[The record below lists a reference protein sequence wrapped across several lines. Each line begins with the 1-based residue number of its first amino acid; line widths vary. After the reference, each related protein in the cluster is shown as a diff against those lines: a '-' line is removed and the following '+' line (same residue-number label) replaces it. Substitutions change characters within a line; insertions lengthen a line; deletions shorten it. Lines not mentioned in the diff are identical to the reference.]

1 MRFLG
6 VDLAW
11 RGGAS
16 GYCCLQWQGQ
26 DLALVACD
34 RSRDTDELLAW
45 IDRDAPSAQAAMVAV
60 DAPLIIP
67 NSRGM
72 RTCDRQAHQLLG
84 RYHAGCYPANQQSPF
99 VQHTTG
105 FSQALSQRGFR
116 HAPTIA
122 PQAHGRFQIE
132 VFPHATAIALFQLD
146 QIIKYKKGRLAER
159 AKGLAKLRDLMATQ
173 LPHCEP
179 PLALELTIE
188 IPSNGRDLKA
198 LEDQLDAVLC
208 AYTAAY
214 WWYWGRD
221 RHWVLGGESFSP
233 KPASTDAYLKTGY
246 IVVPRA

>member
-1 MRFLG
+1 MQFLG

-11 RGGAS
+11 KGGAS

-26 DLALVACD
+26 CLELVRLD

-45 IDRDAPSAQAAMVAV
+45 IDRDAPSSQAAMVAV

-67 NSRGM
+67 NPRGM
-72 RTCDRQAHQLLG
+72 RTCDRQCHQLLG

-99 VQHTTG
+99 ASHTTG
-105 FSQALSQRGFR
+105 FSEALSQRGFR
-116 HAPTIA
+116 HAPTLT
-122 PQAHGRFQIE
+122 PQEQGRFQIE

-146 QIIKYKKGRLAER
+146 QIIKYKKGRLTER
-159 AKGLAKLRDLMATQ
+159 TKGLRHLRDLIAGR

-179 PLALELTIE
+179 PLVLELTAD
-188 IPSNGRDLKA
+188 IPTSGRDLKA

-221 RHWVLGGESFSP
+221 RHWVLGSESFYLE
-233 KPASTDAYLKTGY
+233 PASAEAYLKTGY
-246 IVVPRA
+246 IVVPRP

>member
-11 RGGAS
+11 KGGAS
-16 GYCCLQWQGQ
+16 GYCCLEWQGQ
-26 DLALVACD
+26 SLGWVSLD
-34 RSRDTDELLAW
+34 RSCDTEELLTW
-45 IDRDAPSAQAAMVAV
+45 IDRDAPAVQAAMVAV

-67 NSRGM
+67 NPRGM
-72 RTCDRQAHQLLG
+72 RPCDRQSHQVLG

-99 VQHTTG
+99 ASHTTG
-105 FSQALSQRGFR
+105 FSAALSQRGFR
-116 HAPTIA
+116 HAPAIA
-122 PQAHGRFQIE
+122 PQEPGRFQIE
-132 VFPHATAIALFQLD
+132 VFPHATAIALFQLG

-159 AKGLAKLRDLMATQ
+159 AKGLARLRDLMATH

-179 PLALELTIE
+179 PLALNLSAE
-188 IPSNGRDLKA
+188 IPTTGQGLKA

-221 RHWVLGGESFSP
+221 RHWVLGSESFSP
-233 KPASTDAYLKTGY
+233 EPAPADAYLKTGY
-246 IVVPRA
+246 IVIPRC

>member
-11 RGGAS
+11 QGGAS
-16 GYCCLQWQGQ
+16 GYCCLEWQEP
-26 DLALVACD
+26 DLAVVARD

-45 IDRDAPSAQAAMVAV
+45 IDRDAPSTQVAMVAV
-60 DAPLIIP
+60 DAPLIVP
-67 NSRGM
+67 NLRGM
-72 RTCDRQAHQLLG
+72 RTCDRQSHQVLG

-99 VQHTTG
+99 ASHTTG
-105 FSQALSQRGFR
+105 FSEALSQRGFR
-116 HAPTIA
+116 HAPTLT
-122 PQAHGRFQIE
+122 PQERGRFQIE

-146 QIIKYKKGRLAER
+146 RIIKYKKGRLAER
-159 AKGLAKLRDLMATQ
+159 AKGLARLRELMATH

-179 PLALELTIE
+179 RLALQLPTE
-188 IPSNGRDLKA
+188 IPTTGRDLKA

-214 WWYWGRD
+214 WWYWGGD
-221 RHWVLGGESFSP
+221 RHWVLGSESFSP
-233 KPASTDAYLKTGY
+233 KPAATDAYLKTGY